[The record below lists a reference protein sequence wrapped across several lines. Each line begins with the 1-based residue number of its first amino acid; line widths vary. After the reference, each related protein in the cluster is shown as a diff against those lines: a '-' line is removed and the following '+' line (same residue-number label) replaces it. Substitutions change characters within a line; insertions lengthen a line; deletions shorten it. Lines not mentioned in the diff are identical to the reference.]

1 MFGKRKKGILSIMGR
16 LFGTDGARGI
26 AVTELTCELAMNI
39 GRAAAIVLT
48 KQKTHKGKARIL
60 IGKDTRISSDILE
73 SALIAGITSV
83 GADVELLGVVP
94 TPAVAYLV
102 RYYGADAGVMISAS
116 HNSVEY
122 NGIKLF
128 SSTGFK
134 LPDEVE
140 NEIEALILD
149 TPEKMTLV
157 DGSDVG
163 RVRTMY
169 GAVSEYNEH
178 IQSTVDGKFQG
189 LLVAIDCANGSASA
203 TAESLFYKFGAEY
216 VYINNEPDGLNINDK
231 CGSTHIEQL
240 VELVKKRGCDV
251 GFAFDGDADRCLA
264 VDEKGNIIDGDKLIA
279 ILSRYMKEIGT
290 LKNNTA
296 VVTVMSNLGFHRF
309 MNENKIETVCTKV
322 GDRYVL
328 EEMLNNGYNIGGEQS
343 GHIIFLD
350 HATTGDGQLTA
361 AQTLE
366 LLSKCKRP
374 LSQLVKDI
382 PDFPQLLVNVKI
394 TEDKKGL
401 WEKTQ
406 KITDIIAQA
415 EQAMGEN
422 GRILV
427 RESGTE
433 PLVRV
438 MIEGKDKKEV
448 LHWTNL
454 IADTIKECLCR

>member
-1 MFGKRKKGILSIMGR
+1 MGR

-116 HNSVEY
+116 HNSVDY

-134 LPDEVE
+134 LPDDVE

-178 IQSTVDGKFQG
+178 IQSTVGGKFQG

-279 ILSRYMKEIGT
+279 ILSRYMKEMGT

-361 AQTLE
+361 VQTLE

-401 WEKTQ
+401 WDKTQ

-438 MIEGKDKKEV
+438 MIEGKDEKEV
-448 LHWTNL
+448 RHWTNL
-454 IADTIKECLCR
+454 IADTVRECLC

>member
-1 MFGKRKKGILSIMGR
+1 MGR

-134 LPDEVE
+134 LPDDVE

-163 RVRTMY
+163 RVKTMY

-178 IQSTVDGKFQG
+178 IQSTVGGKFQG

-203 TAESLFYKFGAEY
+203 TAESLFYKFGAEF

-231 CGSTHIEQL
+231 CGSTHMEQL

-401 WEKTQ
+401 WDKTQ

>member
-1 MFGKRKKGILSIMGR
+1 MGR

-102 RYYGADAGVMISAS
+102 RYYEADAGVMISAS

-178 IQSTVDGKFQG
+178 IQSTVGGKFQG

-203 TAESLFYKFGAEY
+203 TAESLFYKFGAEF

-231 CGSTHIEQL
+231 CGSTHMEQL

-279 ILSRYMKEIGT
+279 IISRYMKEMGT

-309 MNENKIETVCTKV
+309 MNENKIDTVCTKV

-328 EEMLNNGYNIGGEQS
+328 EEMLNSGYNIGGEQS

-361 AQTLE
+361 VQTLE

-401 WEKTQ
+401 WDKTQ

-438 MIEGKDKKEV
+438 MIEGKDEKEV
-448 LHWTNL
+448 DHWTNL
-454 IADTIKECLCR
+454 IADTVRECLC

>member
-1 MFGKRKKGILSIMGR
+1 MGR

>member
-1 MFGKRKKGILSIMGR
+1 MGR

-102 RYYGADAGVMISAS
+102 RYYEADAGVMISAS

-134 LPDEVE
+134 LPDDVE

-163 RVRTMY
+163 RVKTMY

-203 TAESLFYKFGAEY
+203 TAESLFYKFGAEF

-279 ILSRYMKEIGT
+279 ILSRYMKEMGT

-438 MIEGKDKKEV
+438 MIEGKDEKEV
-448 LHWTNL
+448 RHWTHL

>member
-1 MFGKRKKGILSIMGR
+1 MGR

-48 KQKTHKGKARIL
+48 KQKTHNGKARIL

-279 ILSRYMKEIGT
+279 ILSRYMKEMGT

>member
-48 KQKTHKGKARIL
+48 KQKTHNGKARIL

-134 LPDEVE
+134 LPDDVE

-279 ILSRYMKEIGT
+279 ILSRYMKEMGT

-361 AQTLE
+361 VQTLE

-401 WEKTQ
+401 WDKTQ

-438 MIEGKDKKEV
+438 MIEGKDEKEV
-448 LHWTNL
+448 RHWTNL
-454 IADTIKECLCR
+454 IADTVRECLC

>member
-1 MFGKRKKGILSIMGR
+1 MGR

-134 LPDEVE
+134 LPDDVE

-279 ILSRYMKEIGT
+279 ILSRYMKEMGT